1 MTSTAKQEAEKI
13 EILDHSMTRITVVAD
28 GSFDEF
34 QAPIRCHDARFHS
47 PGHRPKVKNWQQA
60 VALVEAKAPFGLLI
74 YRKGDVHSV

>member
-47 PGHRPKVKNWQQA
+47 PGHRPRGEELAAGGRSSGGQGTLW
-60 VALVEAKAPFGLLI
+60 APHLPG
-74 YRKGDVHSV
+74 G